1 MNIQVDLKE
10 VEELVQNPDF
20 VTFLI
25 EHSVD
30 IGTSAFILQA
40 LFERI
45 AYEKEREK
53 RNGQIQ

>member
-1 MNIQVDLKE
+1 MNMQVDLKE
-10 VEELVQNPDF
+10 VEELVKSTDF
-20 VTFLI
+20 TTFLI

-30 IGTSAFILQA
+30 IGTSAFILQT

-53 RNGQIQ
+53 RNGHVQ